1 MAFYGLIEDIFEIL
15 RVLAFCR
22 PQKIWNWAKIDW
34 ATAQNVK
41 VVKIGWGRFL
51 KKMKNLIYW
60 TAKPIFDNFYVLACS
75 SANIG
80 PILDFLVSPDS

>member
-1 MAFYGLIEDIFEIL
+1 MAFNGIIEDIFEIL

-22 PQKIWNWAKIDW
+22 PQKIQNWVKIDW

-41 VVKIGWGRFL
+41 VVKIGWGRFF
-51 KKMKNLIYW
+51 KKLKNLIYW
-60 TAKPIFDNFYVLACS
+60 TAEPIFDNFYVSGRS

-80 PILDFLVSPDS
+80 PIWDFLVSPDS

>member
-15 RVLAFCR
+15 RVLASCR
-22 PQKIWNWAKIDW
+22 TQKIQNRVKIDW
-34 ATAQNVK
+34 ATAKNVK
-41 VVKIGWGRFL
+41 FVKIGLGRFI
-51 KKMKNLIYW
+51 KKHKNLIYW
-60 TAKPIFDNFYVLACS
+60 AAKPNFDNFYVLACI